1 VGSDPA
7 TLAALSPPR
16 PCRQFRLTPAETFVI
31 VPRPKLLFTLL
42 ASSTALAGV
51 AYAEPSSSQSY
62 TEVGSWGQAWGDD
75 DPMPMG
81 PPPTRRDESDAT
93 AAPLSRPAPASV
105 ERTVAPAPL
114 PQQAAVPANG
124 GQIQSSYPEVGSWG
138 QAWDDGAPAPTPAP
152 RRAAAPEP
160 TSIQT
165 SVPAQAPILETSAA
179 RPTAAPPAPIT
190 APAADIA
197 TASPVSTMRHPPRI
211 LPKPMIHADERE
223 AGDNPPVNL
232 EADQITYD
240 REYDIVTARGR
251 VEVIQNNRTITA
263 DSLTYNLK
271 HDLMGASGNV
281 VLTEPT
287 GEVTHADYF
296 ELTGDMKNGVARKI
310 RLILADDSQ
319 MSAKTAQRIGGDRT
333 DLADATYTACEPCRK
348 NPDRTPLWEAKAKRI
363 THNQAEAQIEYRDAW
378 IELVGLPVVYT
389 PYLSHPDPTVRRKSG
404 LLAPSFNTNST
415 LGPSV
420 LLPYF
425 FVMSDNEDLTLTP
438 RFLLDKAKGNVKG
451 NDVGDIL
458 ASAMQQMQ
466 LTAEHRWRGFSGEA
480 RTKASITTDRSTGEP
495 RGHIDSKGLIDLDE
509 TWRAGWQVQYQSD
522 LNYRTLYK
530 VRMDSDRPWLLT
542 SPYVEGFGRRSYFV
556 AETMSF
562 QGVQVIDDGSKSTV
576 VLPHIAH
583 HTVSQSGWGG
593 SFWTTDSDMLVY
605 TRSRG
610 TEAQR
615 LSQRTAWN
623 LPVITPD
630 GQVFTITTGLRG
642 DGYNADHLSS
652 GGSDTTGRALPDA
665 SVQWR
670 YPFSRTSSSM
680 TQVIEPVGM
689 LAVSPVGGNSDRI
702 PNEDSIDFELD
713 ETNVLRPNRLVGLDR
728 VEGGLRGGYGL
739 RWTAYPR
746 FGGKVGA
753 QVAQG
758 WRQHTDNT
766 FKANSG
772 FTESF
777 SDYLG
782 RLEIVPAGSLS
793 LSDRVRVDKDTL
805 QLKRNE
811 ATLSVGPRALQ
822 ASVSYGYLSSNTTDS
837 GTVYARR
844 QYVNYA
850 LSTQASEYWH
860 SYFAVN
866 EDLEKD
872 GGILSV
878 TSKTGYSDECFAI
891 IFGFNRYFSTQ
902 QDVNSGY
909 DAMLT
914 VVLKTLGEGS
924 TSLF

>member
-1 VGSDPA
+1 VA
-7 TLAALSPPR
+7 TVSPPR
-16 PCRQFRLTPAETFVI
+16 PCRQFRLTPAETFVT
-31 VPRPKLLFTLL
+31 VLRPKLLLTLL

-51 AYAEPSSSQSY
+51 AYADPASSQSY

-81 PPPTRRDESDAT
+81 PPPTRRTDSA
-93 AAPLSRPAPASV
+93 ASPAPLPSPAPASLDRATPV
-105 ERTVAPAPL
+105 APVPMAAPAPTS
-114 PQQAAVPANG
+114 G
-124 GQIQSSYPEVGSWG
+124 SMIQTPYPEVGSWG
-138 QAWDDGAPAPTPAP
+138 QAWDESDPAPSPAP
-152 RRAAAPEP
+152 RRAAAPE
-160 TSIQT
+160 TT
-165 SVPAQAPILETSAA
+165 AVPAPAPAPAVETRAIAA
-179 RPTAAPPAPIT
+179 PAATAPAVVPPTAAVASGPAET
-190 APAADIA
+190 ATP
-197 TASPVSTMRHPPRI
+197 TPTMRRPPRI
-211 LPKPMIHADERE
+211 MPKALIRADERE
-223 AGDNPPVNL
+223 AGANPPVNL

-271 HDLMGASGNV
+271 QDLMGASGNV

-296 ELTGDMKNGVARKI
+296 ELTGDMKNGVARTI
-310 RLILADDSQ
+310 RVLLSDDSQ
-319 MSAKTAQRIGGDRT
+319 MSARTAQRIGGDRT
-333 DLADATYTACEPCRK
+333 DLNDATYTACEPCRD
-348 NPDRTPLWEAKAKRI
+348 NPGRTPLWEANAKRI

-378 IELVGLPVVYT
+378 IELAGIPVVYT

-404 LLAPSFNTNST
+404 LLAPSFNSNSN
-415 LGPSV
+415 LGASFT
-420 LLPYF
+420 LPYF
-425 FVMSDNEDLTLTP
+425 FVMSDHEDLTLTP
-438 RFLLDKAKGNVKG
+438 RFMLEKAKGNIKG
-451 NDVGDIL
+451 DDVGDVL
-458 ASAMQQMQ
+458 SSAMQQMQ
-466 LTAEHRWRGFSGEA
+466 LSADHRWRGFSGEA
-480 RTKASITTDRSTGEP
+480 RTRASITTDRNTGDP
-495 RGHIDSKGLIDLDE
+495 RGHIDSKGLVDLDE

-522 LNYRTLYK
+522 PSYRTLYK
-530 VRMDSDRPWLLT
+530 VRMDNDRPWLLT

-576 VLPHIAH
+576 VLPHVSN
-583 HTVSQSGWGG
+583 HTVSRPGWGG

-605 TRSRG
+605 TRTRG

-642 DGYNADHLSS
+642 DGYNADHLAS

-670 YPFSRTSSSM
+670 YPFSRTSSSL

-689 LAVSPVGGNSDRI
+689 LAASPVGGNSDRI

-746 FGGKVGA
+746 TGGKIGA

-758 WRQHTDNT
+758 WRQHTDGT
-766 FKANSG
+766 FKPNSG

-782 RLEIVPAGSLS
+782 RLEIAPTGFLS
-793 LSDRVRVDKDTL
+793 LTDRVRVDKDTL
-805 QLKRNE
+805 QLRRNE
-811 ATLSVGPRALQ
+811 ATLAVGPRSLQ
-822 ASVSYGYLSSNTTDS
+822 GGVTYGYLSANTTDS
-837 GTVYARR
+837 GVVYDRR
-844 QYVNYA
+844 QYVTYS
-850 LSTQASEYWH
+850 LTTQASQYWH
-860 SYFAVN
+860 SYFALN
-866 EDLEKD
+866 EDLEKN

-891 IFGFNRYFSTQ
+891 ILGFNRYFSTQ
-902 QDVNSGY
+902 ENVNSGY

-914 VVLKTLGEGS
+914 VVLKTLGEAS
-924 TSLF
+924 TGLF

>member
-1 VGSDPA
+1 M
-7 TLAALSPPR
+7 
-16 PCRQFRLTPAETFVI
+16 I

-51 AYAEPSSSQSY
+51 AYADPSSPSY

-81 PPPTRRDESDAT
+81 PPPARGDKT
-93 AAPLSRPAPASV
+93 AAPIAPLPLPAPAPV
-105 ERTVAPAPL
+105 ERITPSATRFT
-114 PQQAAVPANG
+114 QVPASG
-124 GQIQSSYPEVGSWG
+124 GQTESAYPEIGSWG
-138 QAWDDGAPAPTPAP
+138 QAWDDGGLPPPPTP

-160 TSIQT
+160 AQI
-165 SVPAQAPILETSAA
+165 QAPTSSPAA
-179 RPTAAPPAPIT
+179 NLGAGVAPPIAAIPTVVSAPADNITAAP
-190 APAADIA
+190 
-197 TASPVSTMRHPPRI
+197 SGSTMRHPPRI
-211 LPKPMIHADERE
+211 LPKPVIHADERE

-271 HDLMGASGNV
+271 QDLMGASGNV

-287 GEVTHADYF
+287 GEVTHANYF
-296 ELTGDMKNGVARKI
+296 ELTGDMKNGVARQI
-310 RLILADDSQ
+310 RVILADDSQ

-333 DLADATYTACEPCRK
+333 DLNDATYTACEPCRK
-348 NPDRTPLWEAKAKRI
+348 HPDRTPLWEARAKRI

-404 LLAPSFNTNST
+404 LLAPSFNSNST

-438 RFLLDKAKGNVKG
+438 RFLVDKAKGNVKG
-451 NDVGDIL
+451 DDVGDIL
-458 ASAMQQMQ
+458 SNAMQQMQ
-466 LTAEHRWRGFSGEA
+466 LSVDHRWRGFSGEA
-480 RTKASITTDRSTGEP
+480 RTRASITTDRSTGDP

-576 VLPHIAH
+576 VLPHVAH
-583 HTVSQSGWGG
+583 HTVSQPGWGG

-652 GGSDTTGRALPDA
+652 GGGDTTGRALPDA

-702 PNEDSIDFELD
+702 PNEDSLDFELD

-746 FGGKVGA
+746 IGGKIGA

-766 FKANSG
+766 FKAGSG

-782 RLEIVPAGSLS
+782 RLEIVPTGSLS
-793 LSDRVRVDKDTL
+793 LSDRIRLDKDTL
-805 QLKRNE
+805 QIKRNE
-811 ATLSVGPRALQ
+811 ATASVGPRALQ
-822 ASVSYGYLSSNTTDS
+822 GSVSYGYLSSNSTDS
-837 GTVYARR
+837 GVVYARR
-844 QYVNYA
+844 QYVTYG
-850 LSTQASEYWH
+850 LLTEASEYWH
-860 SYFAVN
+860 SYFSLN

-891 IFGFNRYFSTQ
+891 ILGFNRYFSTQ
-902 QDVNSGY
+902 QDVYSGY

-914 VVLKTLGEGS
+914 VVLKTLGEAS
-924 TSLF
+924 TGLF

>member
-1 VGSDPA
+1 M
-7 TLAALSPPR
+7 
-16 PCRQFRLTPAETFVI
+16 I
-31 VPRPKLLFTLL
+31 VPRPKLLLTLL

-51 AYAEPSSSQSY
+51 AYADPSSSQSY

-81 PPPTRRDESDAT
+81 PPPVRRDGTTAT
-93 AAPLSRPAPASV
+93 PAPLASPAPAPV
-105 ERTVAPAPL
+105 DHVAPSAVVSAP
-114 PQQAAVPANG
+114 VPTTG
-124 GQIQSSYPEVGSWG
+124 GGLAQSSYPEVGSWG
-138 QAWDDGAPAPTPAP
+138 QAWDEGDPAPAP

-160 TSIQT
+160 TQ
-165 SVPAQAPILETSAA
+165 VQAPAPAPVAAVGIGSA
-179 RPTAAPPAPIT
+179 PPVIAAPVSNP
-190 APAADIA
+190 APAAAIA
-197 TASPVSTMRHPPRI
+197 TGGSAAAPTVSTMRRPPRI
-211 LPKPMIHADERE
+211 LPRPVIHADERE

-251 VEVIQNNRTITA
+251 VEVIQSNRTITA

-271 HDLMGASGNV
+271 QDLMGASGNV

-287 GEVTHADYF
+287 GEITHADYF
-296 ELTGDMKNGVARKI
+296 ELTGDMKNGVARRI
-310 RLILADDSQ
+310 RILLSDDSQ

-333 DLADATYTACEPCRK
+333 DLVDATYTACEPCRK
-348 NPDRTPLWEAKAKRI
+348 NPDRTPLWEANAKRI

-404 LLAPSFNTNST
+404 LLAPSFNSNSS

-420 LLPYF
+420 ALPYF
-425 FVMSDNEDLTLTP
+425 FVMSDSEDLTLTP
-438 RFLLDKAKGNVKG
+438 RFMLEKAKGNVKG
-451 NDVGDIL
+451 DDVGDIL
-458 ASAMQQMQ
+458 SSAMQQMQ
-466 LTAEHRWRGFSGEA
+466 LSAEHRWRGFSGES
-480 RTKASITTDRSTGEP
+480 RTRASITTDRNTGDP
-495 RGHIDSKGLIDLDE
+495 RGHIESKGLVDLDE

-522 LNYRTLYK
+522 QNYRNLYK
-530 VRMDSDRPWLLT
+530 VRMDNDRPWLLT

-562 QGVQVIDDGSKSTV
+562 QGVRVIDDGSKSTV
-576 VLPHIAH
+576 VLPHVAH
-583 HTVSQSGWGG
+583 HTVSQPGWGG
-593 SFWTTDSDMLVY
+593 SYWTTDSDMLVY

-615 LSQRTAWN
+615 LSQRTAWT

-630 GQVFTITTGLRG
+630 GQVYTITTGLRG
-642 DGYNADHLSS
+642 DGYNADHLAS

-665 SVQWR
+665 SVQWS

-689 LAVSPVGGNSDRI
+689 LAASPVGGNSDRI

-728 VEGGLRGGYGL
+728 VEGGVRGGYGL

-746 FGGKVGA
+746 VGGKIGA

-758 WRQHTDNT
+758 WRQHADST
-766 FKANSG
+766 FKPNSG

-782 RLEIVPAGSLS
+782 RLEIVPTGLLS

-822 ASVSYGYLSSNTTDS
+822 GAVSYGYLSSNTTDS
-837 GTVYARR
+837 GVVYDRR
-844 QYVNYA
+844 QYVTYS
-850 LSTQASEYWH
+850 LTTQASQYWH
-860 SYFAVN
+860 SYFSIN
-866 EDLEKD
+866 EDLEKN

-891 IFGFNRYFSTQ
+891 ILGFNRYFSTQ
-902 QDVNSGY
+902 DEVNSGY

-914 VVLKTLGEGS
+914 VVLKTLGEAS
-924 TSLF
+924 TGLF